1 MNIRAIA
8 NMAVQRVHSNAT
20 IMWSKSLGYTIDD
33 DGIQEPAY
41 AEQTAIQADVQGLSV
56 SDIRAYEGLNI
67 TTASRKVY
75 IAEQPNGNSRPDVQG
90 GDLFVF
96 PAVTGGDDRTWLVT
110 AVLESWPDWS
120 CVLVTMQNDS

>member
-8 NMAVQRVHSNAT
+8 NMAIQGVHQNIT
-20 IMWSKSLGYTIDD
+20 VMWSYSTGYEIDA
-33 DGIQEPAY
+33 DGFQIPAY
-41 AEQTAIQADVQGLSV
+41 SYPVAIYADVQGLSV

-75 IAEQPNGNSRPDVQG
+75 ITEQPNGVSRPDVQG
-90 GDLFVF
+90 GDLMVF
-96 PAVTGGDDRTWLVT
+96 PAIKGGADRKWLVT
-110 AVLESWPDWS
+110 AVLESWPEWS